1 MMSAPLASA
10 RGAGYGSMPYTDEL
24 ILIRVT
30 CTPSCFTRITPATWS
45 NHASLETVAD
55 RSAPV
60 ACGPHVD
67 QVN

>member
-1 MMSAPLASA
+1 MMSAPLAEA
-10 RGAGYGSMPYTDEL
+10 RGAGLRINAIDRRTHPNQGGLHPFL
-24 ILIRVT
+24 
-30 CTPSCFTRITPATWS
+30 FHQITPATWS
-45 NHASLETVAD
+45 NHAPLETVAD